1 MPEPGVRG
9 VGLGPLKRAVVAIG
23 AICGVLG
30 IVLLVAGVK
39 EEWLVVPLLVIG
51 VIGLGF
57 TVGGAAGIA
66 GSD

>member
-1 MPEPGVRG
+1 M
-9 VGLGPLKRAVVAIG
+9 KRAVVAIG